1 MMKTLPFTFLFALI
15 SSFGFAQ
22 DRKQIDRLKLK
33 LTVSKQD
40 TNQVKILNV
49 LCNGYR
55 SLKPDSGFFYGQRA
69 LTLARQ
75 INYPRGEANAL
86 YLLGF
91 TNEVIGNY
99 PKALELHLKSLQIA
113 ENNDLKLFKGKTL
126 QRIGVMYRESDNF
139 PEAMEYLRESKKIF
153 DSIHDTPM
161 SVSSQNMIGNT
172 FYLNGQLDS
181 ALTTCLLA
189 YDNMNRFNVRWIRTS
204 ILNALGNIYAQ
215 KGNLP
220 LALDYFRKC
229 LLYAEKEGNY
239 INAFKATHGIAN
251 LYQKSNVI
259 DSSIYYAEKSLEFAQ
274 KGIFYE
280 NIISAGSLLA
290 DIYERQGKN
299 AQKVIQYH
307 KITIAAKD
315 SLYNYGKK
323 NALQNLTD
331 FDEKERQYEIETATT
346 AIQNQN
352 RQYALLAGLGV
363 FLLIALIL
371 YGNNRQ
377 KQKANQVLANTLS
390 KLKSTQ
396 AQLIQSEKLASLG
409 ELTAGIAH
417 EIQNPLNFVNNFSEL
432 STELLEELSEEL
444 PDELKTPPS
453 GVGGLLADI
462 IQNQEKINLHGK
474 RASSIVKGM
483 LEHSRTSTGVK
494 ELTDI
499 NTLADEYLRL
509 AYHGLRAK
517 DMNGSTTRFNADFK
531 TDFDKNLPKIEV
543 IPQDMG
549 RVLLNLINNAFW
561 AVKTVEKPEVVVKTE
576 HTNNQVIIKITDNG
590 IGMVDEVKA
599 KIFQP
604 FFTTKPTGEG
614 TGLGLSLAYD
624 IVTKG
629 HGGTLEVEST
639 EAIGSEF
646 IITLPV

>member
-1 MMKTLPFTFLFALI
+1 MKTLPFTFLFALI

-22 DRKQIDRLKLK
+22 YQRIDSLKTELK
-33 LTVSKQD
+33 KAKQD
-40 TNQVKILNV
+40 TGQVRILTL
-49 LCNGYR
+49 LCNDYR
-55 SLKPDSGFFYGQRA
+55 FLKPDSAFFYGQRA

-75 INYPRGEANAL
+75 INYPKGEANAL

-91 TNEVIGNY
+91 TNEAIGNY
-99 PKALELHLKSLQIA
+99 PKALELNLKSLHIA
-113 ENNDLKLFKGKTL
+113 ENNDLKLIKGQAL
-126 QRIGVMYRESDNF
+126 QRIGVMYRESDNL
-139 PEAMEYLRESKKIF
+139 PKAMEYVRESKKIF
-153 DSIHDTPM
+153 DAIHNTPM
-161 SVSSQNMIGNT
+161 SVSSQNMIGIN

-181 ALTTCLLA
+181 ALTHCLLA
-189 YDNMNRFNVRWIRTS
+189 YDNMNRFNVNWMRAPT
-204 ILNALGNIYAQ
+204 LNALGNIYAQ

-220 LALDYFRKC
+220 LALDCFRKS
-229 LLYAEKEGNY
+229 LVYAEKEGNY
-239 INAFKATHGIAN
+239 RSAFRATYRIAN
-251 LYQKSNVI
+251 LYQKSNVT
-259 DSSIYYAEKSLEFAQ
+259 DSSIYYAEKSLKFAQ

-307 KITIAAKD
+307 KMVIAAKD
-315 SLYNYGKK
+315 SLFNYNKI

-371 YGNNRQ
+371 YSNNRQ

-396 AQLIQSEKLASLG
+396 TQLIQSEKLASLG

-432 STELLEELSEEL
+432 SVELAQ
-444 PDELKTPPS
+444 ELKEEIKKPEKDWE
-453 GVGGLLADI
+453 LIEDLAEDLS
-462 IQNQEKINLHGK
+462 QNQEKINLHGK

-483 LEHSRTSTGVK
+483 LEHSRASTGVK

-499 NTLADEYLRL
+499 NKLAEEYLRL

-531 TDFDKNLPKIEV
+531 TDFDENLPKIEV

-576 HTNNQVIIKITDNG
+576 LSNNKLIIKITDNG
-590 IGMVDEVKA
+590 TGMTDEVKA

-629 HGGTLEVEST
+629 HGGTIECKSAEGEGTTFMVK
-639 EAIGSEF
+639 
-646 IITLPV
+646 LPIN